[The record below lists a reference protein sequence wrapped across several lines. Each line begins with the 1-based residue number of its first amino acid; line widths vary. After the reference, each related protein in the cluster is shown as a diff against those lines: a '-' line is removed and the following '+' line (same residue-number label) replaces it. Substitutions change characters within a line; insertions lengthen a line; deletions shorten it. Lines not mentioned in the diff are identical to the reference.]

1 MIQNLKQINILDML
15 DMYGEDACKEILS
28 TFICPLNLDVADF
41 IHNKAIEFAKQRIA
55 ITFLVFIETPK
66 GNILAGYYTL
76 ANKFVSVSAGSLS
89 KSLQKRISK
98 FSQYDTTLNRY
109 LISMPLIAQ
118 LGKNYS
124 ETAKGFPIKGS
135 TLLGLACQSIKQ
147 VQHMIGGK
155 TVYIECAS
163 NPKLHKFYSEHDFIQ
178 FGEREKG
185 HNELSESS
193 ILVQMLRYFKK

>member
-1 MIQNLKQINILDML
+1 MIQNIKQINILDML
-15 DMYGEDACKEILS
+15 DMYGEDSCKEILS
-28 TFICPLNLDVADF
+28 AFICPLNLDVADF

-55 ITFLVFIETPK
+55 ITFLVFMETPK

-76 ANKFVSVSAGSLS
+76 ANKFVSVSADSLS

-124 ETAKGFPIKGS
+124 KTAKKFPVDGS
-135 TLLGLACQSIKQ
+135 TLLSLACQSIKQ

-163 NPKLHKFYSEHDFIQ
+163 NPKLHKFYSEHGFIQ
-178 FGEREKG
+178 FGEREKS

-193 ILVQMLRYFKK
+193 VLVQMLRYFK

>member
-41 IHNKAIEFAKQRIA
+41 IHNKAIEFAKQR
-55 ITFLVFIETPK
+55 
-66 GNILAGYYTL
+66 
-76 ANKFVSVSAGSLS
+76 
-89 KSLQKRISK
+89 
-98 FSQYDTTLNRY
+98 YDTTLNRY

-124 ETAKGFPIKGS
+124 ETAK
-135 TLLGLACQSIKQ
+135 
-147 VQHMIGGK
+147 
-155 TVYIECAS
+155 E
-163 NPKLHKFYSEHDFIQ
+163 
-178 FGEREKG
+178 FGEHEKG

-193 ILVQMLRYFKK
+193 ILVQMLRYLKK